1 MQQICQKNLLI
12 QRLAINERNTISC
25 AMVQYDNQTLE
36 TIITRRSTRQ
46 YTDKEIPKETLK
58 KIIQAGRYAPSA
70 ENHQPWKFI
79 VITNKST
86 IQNLSQDIKTQLKS
100 ILKKRSVLKLK
111 YKELKNEQTLRMLA
125 GAALAPSDVIFFDA
139 PALVFIVTKKHR
151 YYDESCACCAQN
163 MMLAAHSLGV
173 GSCWIGLANFLEL
186 DKNAIETLEIPE
198 DHHISAALIFGYP
211 EKKNAKPAIR
221 KVTSDIIKWIE

>member
-1 MQQICQKNLLI
+1 MKQTQQKNLAI
-12 QRLAINERNTISC
+12 QRASIKEMNDISEPM
-25 AMVQYDNQTLE
+25 AQEDNP
-36 TIITRRSTRQ
+36 IFDNIMARRSVRAYSEQ
-46 YTDKEIPKETLK
+46 PIPKETLK

-86 IQNLSQDIKTQLKS
+86 IQNLSQAIKTQLKS
-100 ILKKRSVLKLK
+100 ILKKRGILKLK

-163 MMLAAHSLGV
+163 MMLAAHSLGI

-186 DKNAIETLEIPE
+186 DKNTLESLEIPE
-198 DHHISAALIFGYP
+198 DHHISAALVFGHS
-211 EKKNAKPAIR
+211 EKKNPRPGIR